1 VTRRG
6 AIVGVNVQRSVA
18 VVLILFAFLALAASK
33 AFPFLDDVPGLVK
46 MAITVV
52 GAACGLTGVYL
63 WLRKSPG
70 SEA

>member
-1 VTRRG
+1 M
-6 AIVGVNVQRSVA
+6 QRSVA

-46 MAITVV
+46 TAVAVV

-63 WLRKSPG
+63 WVRK
-70 SEA
+70 A